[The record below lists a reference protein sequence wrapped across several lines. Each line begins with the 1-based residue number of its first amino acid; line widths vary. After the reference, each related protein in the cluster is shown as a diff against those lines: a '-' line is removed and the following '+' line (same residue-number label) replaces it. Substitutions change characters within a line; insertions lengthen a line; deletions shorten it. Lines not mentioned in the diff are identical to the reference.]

1 MRLFF
6 MAIHSL
12 LQEVETPALRDGLGT
27 ALHCQ
32 FAADMQNM
40 LLDRVD
46 AEYQLRG
53 DLAIG
58 SAIHEQPQHLPLAYG
73 QRLHKWSGS
82 RSGRVKIG
90 CSQLTRCL

>member
-1 MRLFF
+1 

-12 LQEVETPALRDGLGT
+12 LQEVEAPGLRDGLGT

-46 AEYQLRG
+46 TEYQPRG
-53 DLAIG
+53 DLA
-58 SAIHEQPQHLPLAYG
+58 
-73 QRLHKWSGS
+73 
-82 RSGRVKIG
+82 V
-90 CSQLTRCL
+90 